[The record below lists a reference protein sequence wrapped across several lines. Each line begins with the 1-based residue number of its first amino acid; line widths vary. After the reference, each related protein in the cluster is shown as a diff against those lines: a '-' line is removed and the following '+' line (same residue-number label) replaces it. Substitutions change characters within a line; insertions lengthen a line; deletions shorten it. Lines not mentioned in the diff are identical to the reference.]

1 MWIATTTTWSRNDY
15 YSFFKSPCN
24 YILSLVWKVIQLF
37 QDKACPPYEDAV
49 GLASRPVKNCKHKK
63 YYMFVV
69 KTYIKIQKIFTFCS
83 QKVKVAL
90 RVLFKIIQYGIIA
103 IRLIYKLLL
112 GLVSGIIQVCS
123 IILNKFYK
131 FFSSPKIVF
140 YKNMIIK
147 LLSGYVVLYTVAF
160 GRYQFSVL
168 ALDNKVT
175 RLVALSEGKN
185 PKLTFERIPYLQQ
198 ETVPVEPIFSQPLSV
213 WKSFIPKYNQVN
225 IEIFNDL
232 RFLIANK
239 KQNLKDLYLS
249 GIILFGTGKNKYD
262 TDFSKSYFHNI
273 KFFGANLSL
282 NNFQK
287 SEFSNVDFWGAK
299 LLGCD
304 FALSRFTNETYL
316 ESSDFSG
323 SNLCGV
329 EFTNASYN
337 TAIFSNTNLIGV
349 DLSKMLVFHTHQT
362 NLQGAYYNSKP
373 LTAMS
378 GLQMELINR
387 LHSSCSR
394 YMFSRGFPA
403 TKFPENFNPKEHGMI
418 DIFAI
423 PDDKIKEFLKSY
435 Y

>member
-1 MWIATTTTWSRNDY
+1 MKQIY
-15 YSFFKSPCN
+15 KFY
-24 YILSLVWKVIQLF
+24 
-37 QDKACPPYEDAV
+37 
-49 GLASRPVKNCKHKK
+49 
-63 YYMFVV
+63 
-69 KTYIKIQKIFTFCS
+69 S

-90 RVLFKIIQYGIIA
+90 RILLKTILYGIIA

-112 GLVSGIIQVCS
+112 GSVSGIIQVYS
-123 IILNKFYK
+123 IILNKFNK
-131 FFSSPKIVF
+131 FFSFSQVVF
-140 YKNMIIK
+140 CRNMIIK
-147 LLSGYVVLYTVAF
+147 LLSGYLALYTVAF
-160 GRYQFSVL
+160 SRYQFYVL
-168 ALDNKVT
+168 DLGNEVT
-175 RLVALSEGKN
+175 SLVTSSKEEN
-185 PKLTFERIPYLQQ
+185 PKFAFERIPFLQK
-198 ETVPVEPIFSQPLSV
+198 ETVPVEPIFFQPLSV
-213 WKSFIPKYNQVN
+213 WKSFDPKYNQVN
-225 IEIFNDL
+225 IKIFKKL
-232 RFLIANK
+232 RLLIANK
-239 KQNLKDLYLS
+239 KQNLKDLDLS
-249 GIILFGTGKNKYD
+249 GIILLGTGKNKYD

-273 KFFGANLSL
+273 KFLNANLSL

-304 FALSRFTNETYL
+304 FALSRFTNGTYL
-316 ESSDFSG
+316 ESADFSG

-349 DLSKMLVFHTHQT
+349 DLSKMLVFHTHQF

-387 LHSSCSR
+387 VNSSCSR

-418 DIFAI
+418 DIFEI
-423 PDDKIKEFLKSY
+423 PDDKIKEFLESY